1 MASSI
6 TVAFVVFIAQK
17 KAKDK
22 YEYLLTYLV
31 LDFIE
36 FLRNWVG

>member
-22 YEYLLTYLV
+22 YEYLLTWSLI
-31 LDFIE
+31 L
-36 FLRNWVG
+36 